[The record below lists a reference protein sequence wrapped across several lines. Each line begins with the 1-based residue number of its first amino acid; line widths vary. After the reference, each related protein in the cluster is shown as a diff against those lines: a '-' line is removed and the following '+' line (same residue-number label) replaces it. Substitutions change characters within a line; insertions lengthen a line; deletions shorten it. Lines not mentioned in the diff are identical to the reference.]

1 MELTNKK
8 IQYTIINNG
17 INIGLNGIVYLD
29 ENLKVVDFNGSITKV
44 NGELTSFIG
53 SFNWNLNNI
62 SINMQDE
69 QEHLSEASQLVLD
82 TIAAIET
89 QLAV

>member
-8 IQYTIINNG
+8 IQYTVNNDG
-17 INIGLNGIVYLD
+17 VNIKLSGVAYLSD
-29 ENLKVVDFNGSITKV
+29 TLKVTEFNGSITKISADL
-44 NGELTSFIG
+44 NAFIG
-53 SFNWNLNNI
+53 NFNWNTNNI

-69 QEHLSEASQLVLD
+69 KEHLSEASQLVLD
-82 TIAAIET
+82 TIALIET

>member
-8 IQYTIINNG
+8 IQYTVTNSG
-17 INIGLNGIVYLD
+17 INIALSGIIYLN
-29 ENLKVVDFNGSITKV
+29 ESLKVTDFNGSINKV

-53 SFNWNLNNI
+53 NFNWNLNNI

-69 QEHLSEASQLVLD
+69 QEHLGEASQLVLD
-82 TIAAIET
+82 TVLATET

>member
-62 SINMQDE
+62 SINMQNE
-69 QEHLSEASQLVLD
+69 QDHLSEASQLVLD